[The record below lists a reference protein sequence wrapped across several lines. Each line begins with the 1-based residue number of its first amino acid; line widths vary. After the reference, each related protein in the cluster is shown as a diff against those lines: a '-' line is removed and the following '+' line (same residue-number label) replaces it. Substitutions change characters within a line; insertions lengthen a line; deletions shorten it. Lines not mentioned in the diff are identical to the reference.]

1 MTYPIPEPGLVI
13 SYSFLW
19 SDEAA
24 EGHAEGRKN
33 RPCAIVLTV
42 APDPASQDAPRVYV
56 VPITHRRPD
65 DPGAALEL
73 PQRVKRHLGL
83 DDQPSWVVLDELN
96 TFVWPGFDLR
106 PVPGKPGQ
114 FAYGFLPP
122 RLFAQL
128 LEKMRALRETRRLSA
143 TPR

>member
-1 MTYPIPEPGLVI
+1 LVI

-42 APDPASQDAPRVYV
+42 APDAVIHDAPRVYV
-56 VPITHRRPD
+56 VPITHRRPKD
-65 DPGAALEL
+65 REAALEL
-73 PQRVKRHLGL
+73 PRAVKRHLGL
-83 DDQPSWVVLDELN
+83 DDQPSWVVLDEVN

-106 PVPGKPGQ
+106 PVPGKPGR

-122 RLFAQL
+122 RLLAQL
-128 LEKMRALRETRRLSA
+128 LEKMRALRDARRLSA
-143 TPR
+143 TRR